1 MEVHLVCPLEFER
14 SALRPLARR
23 RGWTLHCCG
32 PGAAGVERWA
42 GASMI
47 PRGACVVLAGVAG
60 GLHPGIRSE
69 TAVEVVEVVHPGAP
83 AAAPPLR
90 LTGLPAAR
98 CLAAPAALT
107 SVEAKRE
114 AAELHGA
121 DVVDTESAAFARVAS
136 RCRWSWTIIRGVS
149 DGAWHSLPEG
159 VESWTDARGRT
170 RLATVAWAVVSRRV
184 SGRELVR
191 LGGRSRLAMQ
201 AVAAALDAAEHATI
215 PEHRTP

>member
-1 MEVHLVCPLEFER
+1 MHLVCPLEFER
-14 SALRPLARR
+14 SALRPVARR
-23 RGWTLHCCG
+23 RAWTLHCCG
-32 PGAAGVERWA
+32 PGVAGVERWA

-69 TAVEVVEVVHPGAP
+69 TAVEVVEVLQPGALVP
-83 AAAPPLR
+83 APPLR

-98 CLAAPAALT
+98 CLAVPAALT

-114 AAELHGA
+114 AAERHGA

-136 RCRWSWTIIRGVS
+136 RSRWSWTIVRGVS

-159 VESWTDARGRT
+159 VESWTDVRGRT
-170 RLATVAWAVVSRRV
+170 RLGSVAWAVARGRV

-191 LGGRSRLAMQ
+191 LGGRSRMAMK
-201 AVAAALDAAEHATI
+201 AVAAALEAVEHASI
-215 PEHRTP
+215 REQRTP